1 MFIVGSDSAMVLQ
14 KAGDAT
20 RKSRDDSSQRG
31 AHPVLNRDCQ
41 EFTLC
46 FALSIA
52 RRSDMAEE
60 LSQARRRTPRT
71 LKEALRIR
79 GGNDAVS
86 RVCMIGF
93 GMAIAAI
100 TPVTWFWKIPL
111 FLMIMFLV
119 GTIMPA
125 IWRARRNPH

>member
-1 MFIVGSDSAMVLQ
+1 
-14 KAGDAT
+14 
-20 RKSRDDSSQRG
+20 
-31 AHPVLNRDCQ
+31 
-41 EFTLC
+41 
-46 FALSIA
+46 
-52 RRSDMAEE
+52 MAEE
-60 LSQARRRTPRT
+60 LAQARPRTPRT

-125 IWRARRNPH
+125 IWRARRNPQ